1 MVTVSVSRYS
11 TGGNMGCTGGNA
23 HAADVRAH
31 TNGNS
36 FFIKHILSDMR
47 AAHKPQIART
57 PPFDKKFFENK
68 SANFPFSWKQYKW
81 AGAMPGRVRREE
93 YKSAEAELCAYAN
106 DHHEVFEGTDGT
118 SGWGATDT
126 VEYVMSGGMT
136 VERADGGKLTDRE
149 FLKGLPRKYVRVK
162 FELNK
167 AKIKADGLEDAD
179 LAALG
184 LVRVGTLGLKL
195 KAKAA

>member
-1 MVTVSVSRYS
+1 MSKIKNTRQFKEQVD
-11 TGGNMGCTGGNA
+11 
-23 HAADVRAH
+23 AAFATMQTRDEAKACYE
-31 TNGNS
+31 
-36 FFIKHILSDMR
+36 F
-47 AAHKPQIART
+47 Q
-57 PPFDKKFFENK
+57 
-68 SANFPFSWKQYKW
+68 
-81 AGAMPGRVRREE
+81 REE
-93 YKSAEAELCAYAN
+93 YKTAEAELCAYASE
-106 DHHEVFEGTDGT
+106 HREVFEGADGV
-118 SGWGATDT
+118 SGWGSTDT

-167 AKIKADGLEDAD
+167 AKIKADALEDAD

-184 LVRVGTLGLKL
+184 LVRVETLGLKL

>member
-1 MVTVSVSRYS
+1 MSKIKNTKQFKEQVD
-11 TGGNMGCTGGNA
+11 
-23 HAADVRAH
+23 AAFATMQTRDEAKACYE
-31 TNGNS
+31 
-36 FFIKHILSDMR
+36 F
-47 AAHKPQIART
+47 Q
-57 PPFDKKFFENK
+57 
-68 SANFPFSWKQYKW
+68 
-81 AGAMPGRVRREE
+81 REE
-93 YKSAEAELCAYAN
+93 YKTAEAELCAYASE
-106 DHHEVFEGTDGT
+106 HREVFEGTEGD
-118 SGWGATDT
+118 SGWGSTDT
-126 VEYVMSGGMT
+126 VEYVMSGGVT

-184 LVRVGTLGLKL
+184 LVRVETLGLKL

>member
-1 MVTVSVSRYS
+1 MSKIKS
-11 TGGNMGCTGGNA
+11 TKQFKEQVD
-23 HAADVRAH
+23 AAFATMQTRDEAKACYE
-31 TNGNS
+31 
-36 FFIKHILSDMR
+36 F
-47 AAHKPQIART
+47 Q
-57 PPFDKKFFENK
+57 
-68 SANFPFSWKQYKW
+68 
-81 AGAMPGRVRREE
+81 REE
-93 YKSAEAELCAYAN
+93 YKTAEAELCAYASE
-106 DHHEVFEGTDGT
+106 HREVFEGTEGD
-118 SGWGATDT
+118 SGWGSTDT

-167 AKIKADGLEDAD
+167 AKIKAVALEDAD

-184 LVRVGTLGLKL
+184 LVRVETLGLKL